1 MRMGKRSLRDQM
13 GFNFPLRAPGKRKW
27 SQVERKLT
35 LNKIYFQGMRFASK
49 RTVDTENS
57 TEAGSSKLMV
67 GLVDKRK
74 PGMEFLGKR

>member
-1 MRMGKRSLRDQM
+1 
-13 GFNFPLRAPGKRKW
+13 
-27 SQVERKLT
+27 
-35 LNKIYFQGMRFASK
+35 MRFASK

-74 PGMEFLGKR
+74 PGMEFLGKRYKEDVLAPPGD